1 MHLEKGRLN
10 TTPPGLQ
17 IPVYSTNL
25 KGLNSEPNSSQAG
38 NYAREKKKQKQKT
51 KKPWKDENSAN
62 PWEFTLEFSENSNY
76 MEKNSTLVI

>member
-1 MHLEKGRLN
+1 MLGRYYKEQQTNTKSINPYQRNYQGLHEKRDAE
-10 TTPPGLQ
+10 
-17 IPVYSTNL
+17 V
-25 KGLNSEPNSSQAG
+25 K
-38 NYAREKKKQKQKT
+38 KKKQKQKT

>member
-1 MHLEKGRLN
+1 MQG
-10 TTPPGLQ
+10 
-17 IPVYSTNL
+17 
-25 KGLNSEPNSSQAG
+25 
-38 NYAREKKKQKQKT
+38 EKKTKKQKT